1 MLCNLLKKS
10 QSLSGPC
17 PGAMAFTAISPVVQ
31 FSSLAFYSFS
41 WLQHLLYFL
50 KFLTPVNSP
59 SSTYLRQKS
68 YRGFCGK
75 EKLRIKFQNCALAKS
90 SSLEC
95 SPLLWRRQ
103 GEFQEDDFSSTSCL
117 ENPRDGGAWWAAVYG
132 VVQSWTQLKRLSSSS
147 SNCAL

>member
-103 GEFQEDDFSSTSCL
+103 GEFQEDDFSSTSCQIFSL
-117 ENPRDGGAWWAAVYG
+117 SIWWGFWRGSLRKYKLPHPSETATHSPV
-132 VVQSWTQLKRLSSSS
+132 TPP
-147 SNCAL
+147 